1 VATPHKQILQQ
12 QDQGI
17 IADAHKHVRLPCGL
31 PAEGSVGLFSAS
43 PRVTVCSLCKL
54 ELLLLEAELLLR
66 LLSESNSESL
76 SCEDSRSP
84 QLASQGWGSLAS
96 ALRLGVVGAA
106 GCGEEAGRS
115 GVSTRADSCSVMW
128 LLTSM
133 PCLKCNLPWCCFS
146 SSLAV
151 HSRHAQ
157 AESRQQ
163 YMN

>member
-106 GCGEEAGRS
+106 GCGEGLEAGRS
-115 GVSTRADSCSVMW
+115 GVSTKADSCKVTYLSATISWV
-128 LLTSM
+128 
-133 PCLKCNLPWCCFS
+133 KYNLHGAAFHCQWHCT
-146 SSLAV
+146 
-151 HSRHAQ
+151 
-157 AESRQQ
+157 
-163 YMN
+163 